1 MQYDDTGKF
10 QILFVVLMVFFV
22 LFNIFRAKGTKG
34 LFIRRIA
41 GLNAIDEAIGR
52 ATEMG
57 RPVLMVPGI
66 GDETQIGVTAQALA
80 IFANVTKV
88 AIRFGTPIR
97 LCCANATTY
106 ALATEII
113 RDVYQTEGAI
123 DRFDA
128 ETVQFVSDRQFAF
141 AAGISGLI
149 HREKVAAGFFLG
161 AFYAESLIF
170 AETANSIGAIQV
182 AGSTQNTQTPFF
194 IAACDYVLIADEFY
208 AASAYLSRE
217 PVLVGSLVGQ
227 DWSKILIILTIF
239 FGILGNSI
247 QRGLPG
253 MYEIEEKRT
262 ADGRWIKADKHIR
275 TDDETI
281 FYTLFN
287 PAERVKGDKVE
298 KSFENLDAYVAARKT
313 DLGDAEGPNPGA
325 QGEIEEKKGQW
336 YGWVLTEGDLKRP
349 AEDFVVVAEDGS
361 VSVTREW
368 RGRLQEKPAET
379 PPVAAAPDGGG
390 A

>member
-10 QILFVVLMVFFV
+10 QVLFVVLMVFFI
-22 LFNIFRAKGTKG
+22 LFNIMRAKGAKG

-66 GDETQIGVTAQALA
+66 GDETQIGVTAQALS
-80 IFANVTKV
+80 IFAYVTKV
-88 AIRFGTPIR
+88 ACHFGTPIR
-97 LCCANATTY
+97 LCCANATTF

-113 RDVYQTEGAI
+113 RDVYQSEGMVEK
-123 DRFDA
+123 FEP

-149 HREKVAAGFFLG
+149 HRERVAACFFLG

-170 AETANSIGAIQV
+170 AETANSVGAIQV

-227 DWSKILIILTIF
+227 DWSKILIMLTLF
-239 FGILGNSI
+239 AGFLANSV
-247 QRGLPG
+247 QG
-253 MYEIEEKRT
+253 MQTVDIKRT
-262 ADGRWIKADKHIR
+262 ADGRYIQDEPHPR
-275 TDDETI
+275 RDDET
-281 FYTLFN
+281 FMYRFFN
-287 PAERVKGDKVE
+287 PATPMKGEAV
-298 KSFENLDAYVAARKT
+298 SRNYSSLDAYVSERRAELSPLGEPEVGSEEEVEERKGKWYT
-313 DLGDAEGPNPGA
+313 WEIKEG
-325 QGEIEEKKGQW
+325 EFHRH
-336 YGWVLTEGDLKRP
+336 V
-349 AEDFVVVAEDGS
+349 EDFVVVADDGS
-361 VSVTREW
+361 VTVQREF
-368 RGRLQEKPAET
+368 RSRLQEPPKEQPAATPAEAT
-379 PPVAAAPDGGG
+379 Q
-390 A
+390 